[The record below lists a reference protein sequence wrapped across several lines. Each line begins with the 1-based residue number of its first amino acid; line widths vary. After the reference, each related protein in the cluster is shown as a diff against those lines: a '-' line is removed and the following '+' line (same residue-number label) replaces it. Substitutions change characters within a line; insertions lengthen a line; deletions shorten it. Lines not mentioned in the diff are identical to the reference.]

1 MKPGVRCSAVTGAMF
16 QILEELELTASYP
29 HGHGVGLDVRDYPTV
44 VADNGLRVSDD
55 CVDVA
60 SDMPLEESMVLNLEA
75 SMFLPGVGSLQME
88 RSLVITPDGCRDLVP
103 QDRSRPFIPR

>member
-1 MKPGVRCSAVTGAMF
+1 M
-16 QILEELELTASYP
+16 
-29 HGHGVGLDVRDYPTV
+29 
-44 VADNGLRVSDD
+44 ADNGLRVSDD

-60 SDMPLEESMVLNLEA
+60 SDMPLEENMVLNLEA

>member
-1 MKPGVRCSAVTGAMF
+1 MF
-16 QILEELELTASYP
+16 RILEELELTASYP

-60 SDMPLEESMVLNLEA
+60 SDMPLEENMVLNLEA

-88 RSLVITPDGCRDLVP
+88 RSLAVTADGCRDLVP